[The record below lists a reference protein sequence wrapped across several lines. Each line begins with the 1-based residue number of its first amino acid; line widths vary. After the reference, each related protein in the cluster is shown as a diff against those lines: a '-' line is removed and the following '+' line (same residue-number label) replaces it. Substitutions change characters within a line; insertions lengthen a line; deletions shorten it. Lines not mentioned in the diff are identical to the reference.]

1 MCGMS
6 VTVRFKFMRTGP
18 VRYLGHLDMLRYFQK
33 AVMKAELDAK
43 YTEGF
48 HPHQIMSFAYPLGV
62 GMETYG
68 DYMDLEMNACEDA
81 EALMDRL
88 NAVMHEGIKVT
99 GAVILREKALN
110 AMAAVAEADYELVV
124 AMDGKVSGDSSVD
137 IACEAE
143 KENAETVAADSRQ
156 AAGDDR
162 TAADCGAMQEVLTAA
177 INELMARSE
186 ITGGKSGKNIRPGIR
201 ILECRIC
208 KDYKGSNDKGNDDYE
223 LRLVMRL
230 SSGSKL
236 NVRPAD
242 VFDKLCGT
250 EAVNESGVRFK
261 VTHLYRMEIYG
272 NDKDGRIVA
281 LNDKTAE

>member
-124 AMDGKVSGDSSVD
+124 TGDGKVFGDS
-137 IACEAE
+137 E
-143 KENAETVAADSRQ
+143 KKNAET
-156 AAGDDR
+156 
-162 TAADCGAMQEVLTAA
+162 VLTAA

-201 ILECRIC
+201 ILECRRC
-208 KDYKGSNDKGNDDYE
+208 KDYKGSNDKGADDYE

-250 EAVNESGVRFK
+250 EAVNESGIRFK
-261 VTHLYRMEIYG
+261 LTHLYRMEIYG

>member
-99 GAVILREKALN
+99 EAVILREKALN

-124 AMDGKVSGDSSVD
+124 AMDGMTDGECMSVD
-137 IACEAE
+137 G
-143 KENAETVAADSRQ
+143 ENAY
-156 AAGDDR
+156 
-162 TAADCGAMQEVLTAA
+162 EVLTAA

-201 ILECRIC
+201 LLECSRC
-208 KDYKGSNDKGNDDYE
+208 RENKDNEDRETCSGE
-223 LRLVMRL
+223 FRLVMRL

-250 EAVNESGVRFK
+250 DAVNESGIRFK

-281 LNDKTAE
+281 LNDKAAE

>member
-81 EALMDRL
+81 DVLMDRL

-99 GAVILREKALN
+99 GAVILKEKALN
-110 AMAAVAEADYELVV
+110 AMAAVAEADYDMVV
-124 AMDGKVSGDSSVD
+124 
-137 IACEAE
+137 
-143 KENAETVAADSRQ
+143 
-156 AAGDDR
+156 AGDDSKDAE
-162 TAADCGAMQEVLTAA
+162 TDTDTDTNAGADIDVLQAVLNDA
-177 INELMARSE
+177 ISELMSKDE

-201 ILECRIC
+201 QLECEKRAETENGIAE
-208 KDYKGSNDKGNDDYE
+208 E

-242 VFDKLCGT
+242 VFEKLCGT
-250 EAVNESGVRFK
+250 DAVSTSGINFK

-272 NDKDGRIVA
+272 HDKDGRIVA
-281 LNDKTAE
+281 LNDKAAE

>member
-81 EALMDRL
+81 EALMGRL

-124 AMDGKVSGDSSVD
+124 TGDGKVSGDS
-137 IACEAE
+137 E
-143 KENAETVAADSRQ
+143 KKNAET
-156 AAGDDR
+156 
-162 TAADCGAMQEVLTAA
+162 VLTAA

-186 ITGGKSGKNIRPGIR
+186 ITGVKSGKNIRG
-201 ILECRIC
+201 
-208 KDYKGSNDKGNDDYE
+208 
-223 LRLVMRL
+223 VMIKVL
-230 SSGSKL
+230 TIMSSDL
-236 NVRPAD
+236 
-242 VFDKLCGT
+242 L
-250 EAVNESGVRFK
+250 
-261 VTHLYRMEIYG
+261 
-272 NDKDGRIVA
+272 
-281 LNDKTAE
+281 

>member
-1 MCGMS
+1 MS

-68 DYMDLEMNACEDA
+68 DYMDLEMNVCDDA

-88 NAVMHEGIKVT
+88 NAVMNEGIKVT

-124 AMDGKVSGDSSVD
+124 AKDGGTDED
-137 IACEAE
+137 T
-143 KENAETVAADSRQ
+143 NAVTASETCADSNINTGNDIETLQ
-156 AAGDDR
+156 D
-162 TAADCGAMQEVLTAA
+162 VLHDA
-177 INELMARSE
+177 ISELMSKDE

-201 ILECRIC
+201 LLECEKRRETEA
-208 KDYKGSNDKGNDDYE
+208 DGGEE

-242 VFDKLCGT
+242 VFDKLCVT
-250 EAVNESGVRFK
+250 DAVITSGMKFK

-281 LNDKTAE
+281 LNDKAAE

>member
-68 DYMDLEMNACEDA
+68 DYMDLEMNACDDA

-110 AMAAVAEADYELVV
+110 AMAAVAEADYELAV
-124 AMDGKVSGDSSVD
+124 ADEGASDTDSGAAQKVLCD
-137 IACEAE
+137 
-143 KENAETVAADSRQ
+143 
-156 AAGDDR
+156 
-162 TAADCGAMQEVLTAA
+162 A
-177 INELMARSE
+177 ISELMSKVE
-186 ITGGKSGKNIRPGIR
+186 ITGGKSAKNIRPGIR
-201 ILECRIC
+201 TLEC
-208 KDYKGSNDKGNDDYE
+208 KNDSGNE

-242 VFDKLCGT
+242 VFEKLCET
-250 EAVNESGVRFK
+250 EAVIESGMKFK